1 MNPLDA
7 VNFDEITIEDVKKL
21 QEYAYP
27 EGKDIDYKRKLSLF
41 PEEGEKNTDVDKRRL
56 EFLRDVSS
64 FANTHGGYLL
74 FGIEEEEKIP
84 TAMPGFKVDDTE
96 KLEQRIEQ
104 LLQTGVNPKIQG
116 IRLRWVDLDDKNR
129 ILLVKIPN
137 SWNPPHMV
145 TANGYNRFD
154 ARNSMGKYFM
164 DVEDLRM
171 AFTQA
176 ALINESFM
184 TFRQQRID
192 LIAKNE
198 GICPLPN
205 SAKIVIHL
213 LPFSFSK
220 EPNLLDFSR
229 VNSQIENFSPFNEYV
244 QWAIMHNFF
253 GVASI
258 YGGTPNEVTSYNQW
272 FRNGGFE
279 IADTY
284 ILSDRSDNKSI
295 PQAMFEGY
303 FIKWLQRS
311 LILMQNNS
319 VPAPYCLMLSMLG
332 LKDFQI
338 HDGSFIQRSSD
349 RRKVT
354 MDNLLFPPVMIPD
367 GNVEA
372 EKVLHPV
379 FDWVWN
385 SAGYPNC
392 FNYNQEG
399 KWIGDK
405 SRGFT
410 LV

>member
-7 VNFDEITIEDVKKL
+7 VKFDEIILEDVKKL

-41 PEEGEKNTDVDKRRL
+41 PEDGDKGNDVDKRRL
-56 EFLRDVSS
+56 EFLRDISS
-64 FANTHGGYLL
+64 FANTHGGYLI
-74 FGIEEEEKIP
+74 FGIEEEEKLP
-84 TAMPGFKVDDTE
+84 TAMPGFVVDDAE

-116 IRLRWVDLDDKNR
+116 IRLRWVNVDDNNK
-129 ILLVKIPN
+129 ILLIKIPN

-145 TANGYNRFD
+145 TLNGHNRFD

-176 ALINESFM
+176 ASINDSFLA
-184 TFRQQRID
+184 FRKERID

-198 GICPLPN
+198 GICLLPN
-205 SAKIVIHL
+205 VAKIVIHL
-213 LPFSFSK
+213 VPFSFLR
-220 EPNLLDFSR
+220 EPNLLDFST
-229 VNSQIENFSPFNEYV
+229 VTSQIENFSPFNEYI
-244 QWAIMHNFF
+244 QRAIMHNFF

-258 YGGTPNEVTSYNQW
+258 FGGTTSEGTSYNQW

-284 ILSDRSDNKSI
+284 IFVERADKKIIR
-295 PQAMFEGY
+295 QTFFEDY
-303 FIKWLQRS
+303 FIKWLKRS
-311 LILMQNNS
+311 LLLMQKYS
-319 VPAPYCLMLSMLG
+319 VSAPYCLMLSMLG
-332 LKDFQI
+332 VKDFEIYDENFI
-338 HDGSFIQRSSD
+338 HRSSD
-349 RRKVT
+349 KRKVT
-354 MDNLLFPPVMIPD
+354 MDNLLFPPLMIPD
-367 GNVEA
+367 GNVDA

-385 SAGYPNC
+385 SAGYPSC
-392 FNYNQEG
+392 LNYDKEG
-399 KWIGDK
+399 NWIGDK
-405 SRGFT
+405 RKGFT
-410 LV
+410 VV